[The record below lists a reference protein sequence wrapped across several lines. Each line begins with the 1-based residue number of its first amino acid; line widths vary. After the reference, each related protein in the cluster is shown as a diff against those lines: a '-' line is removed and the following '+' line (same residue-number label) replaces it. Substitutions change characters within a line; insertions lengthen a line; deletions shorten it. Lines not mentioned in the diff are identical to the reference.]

1 MTFRIKNIDLIDKI
15 RKHYG
20 FTYYI
25 EAIKIALKNHLKQK
39 REIAIL
45 KTENKLLKDRLT
57 NSIKI

>member
-1 MTFRIKNIDLIDKI
+1 MTFRIKNIELIDKI

-39 REIAIL
+39 GEIARL
-45 KTENKLLKDRLT
+45 KTENRLLKDLL
-57 NSIKI
+57 NN